1 MTVEQIKL
9 FTETER
15 KGKTY
20 RVWHPAKVDFTG
32 GRIEFLAS
40 TFGLKDE
47 IKSMKGSKWH
57 GYDKPEPRKIW
68 SIEDCPRNRFQ
79 LSYLK
84 GENPYEWF
92 ERDLI
97 VHEHEPR
104 VLDGGKAVSLMLHQR
119 DLADHGLTYH
129 FQIWAAE
136 MGVGK
141 TLSAIQVM
149 EKSGVKDWYWV
160 GPKSALKA
168 IQREFKKW
176 KFDPTIKVT
185 LLTYDALARLMN
197 EWPKGQKPPMGV
209 IFDESSRL
217 KTATSQRTRAA
228 QMLADLIRAEYGFD
242 GYVILMSGTPSP
254 KSPVDWWAQAEIAF
268 PGFLKEGTPKA
279 LEQRVGFMVLE
290 EFDSGSFNKR
300 QGWKD
305 DEKKC
310 ATCGKYKDEHKQA
323 YNEDTGEIG
332 NPEDI
337 HDFKPSVNEVA
348 GMHERL
354 QGLVV
359 VKHKKDCLDLPDK
372 QYRTIICK
380 PSKST
385 LRVAQALVDSA
396 ENAVGG
402 MTLLRELSDGFQYRQ
417 QEDGMSPC
425 EHCKRT
431 GLVAEWVDPE
441 DEEKTYCNVD
451 MMDPEQV
458 ARLEK
463 IEVCCPACD
472 GNKEIKK
479 YIRITREIP
488 CPKEGAIHQL
498 LEENEEQGR
507 LVIFAGF
514 TGSVDRCVNLCLAKK
529 WDVVRCDGRGFCVFK
544 VQSDGKVEQLP
555 RADGLEYW
563 ADLDNSRVA
572 FVSHPESG
580 GMGLTLT
587 EASMIVFYS
596 NSFKPEYR
604 VQAED
609 RIHRPGIDLNKG
621 ATIVDLIHLK
631 SDQHC
636 LDTIRANR
644 KLELMSMG
652 ELREVLQDESFV
664 GDDGELVEV

>member
-1 MTVEQIKL
+1 MTVEEIKL
-9 FTETER
+9 ITETK
-15 KGKTY
+15 KG
-20 RVWHPAKVDFTG
+20 RRIGHPATVRYID
-32 GRIEFLAS
+32 GRIEFLVS
-40 TFGLKDE
+40 PFGLKDE
-47 IKSMKGSKWH
+47 IKAMKGSKWH

-79 LSYLK
+79 LSFLK

-92 ERDLI
+92 DREL
-97 VHEHEPR
+97 VVGNYQPR
-104 VLDGGKAVSLMLHQR
+104 ILEGGKAVSLMTHQG

-141 TLSAIQVM
+141 TLSAITVM
-149 EKSGVKDWYWV
+149 ENSGVKEWYWV

-268 PGFLKEGTPKA
+268 PGFLKEGSPKA
-279 LEQRVGFMVLE
+279 LEQRLAFLVLE

-305 DEKKC
+305 DCLKC
-310 ATCGKYKDEHKQA
+310 DKCGKFEEDHAQA
-323 YNEDTGEIG
+323 YNEDTGEIA

-337 HDFKPSVNEVA
+337 HDFKPSENEVA
-348 GMHERL
+348 LMHERL

-372 QYRTIICK
+372 MYRTIVCK

-425 EHCKRT
+425 EHCHRT
-431 GLVAEWVDPE
+431 GLVAEWIDPD
-441 DEEKTYCNVD
+441 DEEKTYSNVD
-451 MMDPEQV
+451 MMDADVV

-472 GNKEIKK
+472 GNKEVKK

-488 CPKEGAIHQL
+488 CPKEPAIHQL

-544 VQSDGKVEQLP
+544 VQSDGKIEQMP
-555 RADGLEYW
+555 REDGLEYW
-563 ADLDNSRVA
+563 ANLDNARVA

-621 ATIVDLIHLK
+621 ATIVDLIHLP
-631 SDQHC
+631 SDQRC
-636 LDTIRANR
+636 LDVIRANR

-652 ELREVLQDESFV
+652 ELRETLMDESCV
-664 GDDGELVEV
+664 GDGELVEV